1 MVIVT
6 ARARVRAE
14 ARDEAIAAADRMRD
28 ASRAEDGCREYGFW
42 FAFDDENELLVY
54 EEWDDQA
61 ALDAHFQTP
70 HLQEFAQAIPTF
82 VDGAPTI
89 TRYEVTDES
98 AGPLSG

>member
-1 MVIVT
+1 MVIVK
-6 ARARVRAE
+6 ARARVKPE
-14 ARDEAIAAADRMRD
+14 ARETAIGAARAMRD
-28 ASRAEDGCREYGFW
+28 ASRAEDGCRDYNFW
-42 FAFDDENELLVY
+42 FAFDDDHELLVY

-82 VDGAPTI
+82 VDGAPEI
-89 TRYEVTDES
+89 TRYEVADES